1 MSIRLRPC
9 PKGHTRELDKVCP
22 PWETVARV
30 RTALKAFGED
40 VLAET
45 RRIDTG
51 RLGIPVYL
59 SICGKEAR
67 RIMPTRKQMGKGASA
82 IQAEASALV
91 ELAERFSFFSFW
103 QNVQGIAP
111 CSWSEAGRRWPG
123 KLLPVSE
130 IGASVS
136 DALNDQQLAS
146 MMDLLD
152 WRFVPATRLDTGQEF
167 LVPLEWFR
175 KINEFNGSSA
185 GNTPEES
192 ILQGV
197 CELVERHVCAVVDR
211 ERRETPTLD
220 PNSLTD
226 PVLCELMDAFRREGI
241 VVVLKDF
248 SLGLPVP
255 TVAAVAHDPATF
267 PERSEIVFT
276 AGTASTPSKAAIRAL
291 TEVAQLAGDF
301 ETGSNYEASGLPKF
315 TEPSQIAW
323 LLEGDVVPLSSLPDI
338 GHPDILDELK
348 ELYVGLELLGFR
360 VYSVDT
366 THPDLAI
373 PAHYC
378 LVPGFQ
384 FRERAL
390 NPSVG
395 LFVGRM
401 LAEEA
406 PAGQA
411 KAGLEHLARLYPD
424 ASFPL
429 FFQGLFAVRQERFPE
444 ALDALAKSEAGLEQ
458 RDDQALAAFYQA
470 YALSREDRW
479 AESLPH
485 LDRAIH
491 LCPEVKEYFNLRGVA
506 RFKQGEYAEAEAD
519 FRGALDLDSGS
530 AMDLANL
537 GLCVK
542 FQRRTEEARAL
553 LCAALELDPGLE
565 FARIHLAE
573 LQAVTVETERNA
585 DGL

>member
-1 MSIRLRPC
+1 MSIRLRSC
-9 PKGHTRELDKVCP
+9 PKGHTKELDKVCP
-22 PWETVARV
+22 PRETVDRV
-30 RTALKAFGED
+30 RASLEAFGED

-59 SICGKEAR
+59 SVCGQSAR

-103 QNVQGIAP
+103 QGVQNIEP
-111 CSWSEAGRRWPG
+111 CAWSEALRKWPG
-123 KLLPVSE
+123 RVLPVSE
-130 IGASVS
+130 IALSVS
-136 DALNDQQLAS
+136 DTLPDEQIKSL
-146 MMDLLD
+146 MDLVS
-152 WRFVPATRLDTGQEF
+152 WRFVPATRLDTGEEV

-211 ERRETPTLD
+211 DRQKTPTLD
-220 PNSLTD
+220 PQSFTD
-226 PVLCELMDAFRREGI
+226 PVLRDLVDAFKREGI

-255 TVAAVAHDPATF
+255 TVAAMAYDPATF

-315 TEPSQIAW
+315 TELPQIAW
-323 LLEGDVVPLSSLPDI
+323 LLEGEVVSLSSLPDI
-338 GHPDILDELK
+338 GRGDILDELK
-348 ELYVGLELLGFR
+348 ELCDGLERMGFR
-360 VYSVDT
+360 AYSVET
-366 THPDLAI
+366 THPKLGI
-373 PAHYC
+373 PAHYSF
-378 LVPGFQ
+378 VPGFQ

-390 NPSVG
+390 NPCVG

-406 PAGQA
+406 PPEQA
-411 KAGLEHLARLYPD
+411 KAGLEHLALLYPN

-429 FFQGLFAVRQERFPE
+429 FFQGLLAVRQGRFSE
-444 ALDALAKSEAGLEQ
+444 ALEALGKSELGLEQ
-458 RDDQALAAFYQA
+458 RDDQALAAFYQG
-470 YALSREDRW
+470 YAMSREEQW
-479 AESLPH
+479 SNCLPH

-506 RFKQGEYAEAEAD
+506 KFKQGEYVGAESD
-519 FRGALDLDSGS
+519 FRSALNLDSGS
-530 AMDLANL
+530 AMDLANM

-542 FQRRTEEARAL
+542 FQGRLEEAEAL
-553 LCAALELDPGLE
+553 LRSALDLDSTLDFVREHLME
-565 FARIHLAE
+565 FQSSE
-573 LQAVTVETERNA
+573 KTV
-585 DGL
+585 D

>member
-1 MSIRLRPC
+1 MSIRLQPC
-9 PKGHTRELDKVCP
+9 PKGHTQELDKVCP
-22 PWETVARV
+22 PRETVARV
-30 RTALKAFGED
+30 RAALEAFGED

-59 SICGKEAR
+59 SICGESAR
-67 RIMPTRKQMGKGASA
+67 RVMPTRKQMGKGASA

-103 QNVQGIAP
+103 QSVQDVSP
-111 CSWSEAGRRWPG
+111 CSWSEAEGRWPG
-123 KLLPVSE
+123 RVLPISE
-130 IGASVS
+130 IGLSVS
-136 DALNDQQLAS
+136 DALPDEQIKSL
-146 MMDLLD
+146 MDLLA

-167 LVPLEWFR
+167 FVPLEWFR

-211 ERRETPTLD
+211 ERPKTPTLD
-220 PNSLTD
+220 PASFTD
-226 PVLCELMDAFRREGI
+226 PVLRELMDAFKREGI

-267 PERSEIVFT
+267 PGRSEIVFT

-315 TEPSQIAW
+315 SELAQMAW
-323 LLEGDVVPLSSLPDI
+323 LLEGDAVPLSSLPDI
-338 GHPDILDELK
+338 GRGDILDELT
-348 ELYVGLELLGFR
+348 ELCGGLGRLGFLA
-360 VYSVDT
+360 YSVET
-366 THPDLAI
+366 TQPKLAI
-373 PAHYC
+373 PAHYSF
-378 LVPGFQ
+378 VPGFQ

-406 PAGQA
+406 PPEQA
-411 KAGLEHLARLYPD
+411 RAGLEHLARLYPD

-429 FFQGLFAVRQERFPE
+429 FFQGLLAVRQGSFAE
-444 ALDALAKSEAGLEQ
+444 ALDALARSELGLEQ
-458 RDDQALAAFYQA
+458 RDDQALAAFYQG
-470 YALSREDRW
+470 YAMSQEERW
-479 AESLPH
+479 TSCLPH
-485 LDRAIH
+485 LDRAIQ

-506 RFKQGEYAEAEAD
+506 KFKLGEYVGAEAD
-519 FRGALDLDSGS
+519 FRSALDLDSGS
-530 AMDLANL
+530 AMDLANM

-542 FQRRTEEARAL
+542 FQGRTEEARAL
-553 LCAALELDPGLE
+553 LCSALELDPGLD
-565 FARIHLAE
+565 FARTHLAD
-573 LQAVTVETERNA
+573 LQNGTPETEQKTA
-585 DGL
+585 GL